1 LLKKALYC
9 LKQAPRVWYN
19 KINDHLLSLGFQK
32 SQLEATIYVKH
43 VEADILIISLYVDD
57 LLVIGSNLAL
67 IDIFKQEMK
76 DAFEMTDLGLMT
88 YFLDLEIT

>member
-1 LLKKALYC
+1 